1 MNLSLS
7 VDNIFHRH
15 NQVFHFH
22 RILLDLH
29 LDSLVHTT
37 IKLQPLFI
45 STISIHFLLHLNH
58 QSSIQHH
65 LIRYLVIMSV
75 FSFIIQHLHLF
86 SIFYSHL
93 QGYSFSSHQY
103 PFQTIV
109 VSLKFTGYVQ
119 SLSLG
124 SQSNVQQYGLRTFN
138 PSRNVDD
145 TYYSSIDPNTGDPI
159 ISNIPMAKVA
169 VRLYINL
176 YTTNDGRPPSN
187 IQLNFVSDSAWER
200 MKQCWCLESLFWS
213 SFEFD
218 WWCKISGNGNTFNSS
233 SNNRISTYCICST
246 TTNSSSSVSSDSTTS
261 YSNNTKSNHS
271 E

>member
-1 MNLSLS
+1 MASIKLYNF
-7 VDNIFHRH
+7 NRFIIFSSYQFHHLKHYNR
-15 NQVFHFH
+15 VFYFH
-22 RILLDLH
+22 LILLDLH

-37 IKLQPLFI
+37 IKSQPRFI
-45 STISIHFLLHLNH
+45 STISIHFLLHLNN

-65 LIRYLVIMSV
+65 PIHYLVIMSV
-75 FSFIIQHLHLF
+75 LSFVRRHFHFFSFC
-86 SIFYSHL
+86 YSHL

-124 SQSNVQQYGLRTFN
+124 SQSNVQRYGLRTFN

-187 IQLNFVSDSAWER
+187 IQLNFVSDSA
-200 MKQCWCLESLFWS
+200 
-213 SFEFD
+213 
-218 WWCKISGNGNTFNSS
+218 
-233 SNNRISTYCICST
+233 
-246 TTNSSSSVSSDSTTS
+246 
-261 YSNNTKSNHS
+261 
-271 E
+271 

>member
-1 MNLSLS
+1 MCIENRMNFIQRLSFMTKNLDS
-7 VDNIFHRH
+7 DSEIFSSPSLNNIFHHLILH
-15 NQVFHFH
+15 NH
-22 RILLDLH
+22 R

-37 IKLQPLFI
+37 IKSQLLFI

-65 LIRYLVIMSV
+65 PIHYLVIMSV
-75 FSFIIQHLHLF
+75 LSFVTQHLHLF

-187 IQLNFVSDSAWER
+187 IQLNFVSDSA
-200 MKQCWCLESLFWS
+200 
-213 SFEFD
+213 
-218 WWCKISGNGNTFNSS
+218 
-233 SNNRISTYCICST
+233 
-246 TTNSSSSVSSDSTTS
+246 
-261 YSNNTKSNHS
+261 
-271 E
+271 